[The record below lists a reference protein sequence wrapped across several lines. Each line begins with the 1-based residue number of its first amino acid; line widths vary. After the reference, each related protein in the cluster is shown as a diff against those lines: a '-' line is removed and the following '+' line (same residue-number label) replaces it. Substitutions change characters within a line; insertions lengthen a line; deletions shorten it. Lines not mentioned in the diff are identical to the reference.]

1 MGLPQVSSADSIN
14 GFTIAPSGTFIR
26 SSPRSSSVG
35 TCDLDGLGCE
45 GISRRMGGENSLS
58 SSGNFPERTSLPLS
72 NFRNAAFSFGEADFG
87 YNVNKTMRTSSTENV
102 RNVQKPAA
110 RIVGFESHG
119 TSSCCNVLSEGS
131 SGFYIHPASGAEGAV
146 TETELSVS
154 TVKKRLLSPLSG
166 MLSAKQFNGDTLNI
180 GSHASQMHYDNK
192 KANVGTKAA
201 FTVPSCSITSCL
213 EQKEVLHGNSLK
225 PYVTDG
231 PLLDS
236 KELSDGRSRIK
247 AISLSPK
254 KSSSPLSMSPLG
266 PRFPER
272 IKSLRAFMDF
282 KANGITSPA
291 NLENNGE
298 SLNRHDDS
306 CFVFGSDVGNI
317 SSRSLEED
325 DLFCKEFQSCS
336 PDDLTWSLFH
346 GSAPSQSIRF
356 VRSLSGLSVRR
367 SLVGSFEE
375 SLLSGRFFSGKCS
388 QKIDGFLA
396 VLSITGGN
404 FSPQSQKL
412 PFSVTSVH
420 EDCHLLYYASIDLP
434 GNSSSNKQRGV
445 RWNKDVNNGD
455 SQTVRS
461 RLRVPVKGRIQLV
474 LSNPE
479 RTPLHTFLC
488 NYDLSDMPTGTKTF
502 LRQKVTLASGTTL
515 SESKSGQMGS
525 EKKSSDNGCKISSRE
540 EDNPCSNGTGRKS
553 SDHQMGV
560 KINEHSP
567 RGGCGPLR
575 YALHLR
581 FLCPSP
587 KRSPSKAASGG
598 ARNAAAGQDDRRF
611 YLYNDLKVVFPQRHT
626 DADEG
631 KLNVEY
637 HFPEDPRYFNIT
649 S

>member
-1 MGLPQVSSADSIN
+1 MGLPQVSSADGTN
-14 GFTIAPSGTFIR
+14 VFTIAPPGTFVR

-45 GISRRMGGENSLS
+45 GINRRMVGDTLS
-58 SSGNFPERTSLPLS
+58 SSGNFPERTSLPIS
-72 NFRNAAFSFGEADFG
+72 NFRNAAFSFGEAEIG
-87 YNVNKTMRTSSTENV
+87 YNVNKTGRASSTEAV
-102 RNVQKPAA
+102 RIVQKPAA
-110 RIVGFESHG
+110 RIVGFESQG
-119 TSSCCNVLSEGS
+119 TSSCCNLHVLPGGEGPPR
-131 SGFYIHPASGAEGAV
+131 FYIPPASRAEGNAA
-146 TETELSVS
+146 ETELSVS

-166 MLSAKQFNGDTLNI
+166 MLSAKQFNGDSLNI
-180 GSHASQMHYDNK
+180 GSHAASQTHYDNK
-192 KANVGTKAA
+192 KANVGSKVN
-201 FTVPSCSITSCL
+201 FTMPSCSITSCL
-213 EQKEVLHGNSLK
+213 DQKEMLYDNSSK
-225 PYVTDG
+225 TYATDG
-231 PLLDS
+231 PLLDN
-236 KELSDGRSRIK
+236 KEFSDGRLRIK

-272 IKSLRAFMDF
+272 IKSLRALMDF
-282 KANGITSPA
+282 KSNGMSSC
-291 NLENNGE
+291 LENSRE
-298 SLNRHDDS
+298 SVHQREDS
-306 CFVFGSDVGNI
+306 CFVFGSEEVGNI

-336 PDDLTWSLFH
+336 PDDLSWSLFH
-346 GSAPSQSIRF
+346 GSAPSQTIKF
-356 VRSLSGLSVRR
+356 GRSLSGLSVRR

-375 SLLSGRFFSGKCS
+375 SLLSGRFFSGKCT

-420 EDCHLLYYASIDLP
+420 EDCHLLYYASINLP
-434 GNSSSNKQRGV
+434 GNSSSNKQRGIK
-445 RWNKDVNNGD
+445 WSKDVNNGD

-502 LRQKVTLASGTTL
+502 LRQKVTLASGEL
-515 SESKSGQMGS
+515 KSGMGS
-525 EKKSSDNGCKISSRE
+525 EKKVKTPSRE
-540 EDNPCSNGTGRKS
+540 EDDPCRKS

-587 KRSPSKAASGG
+587 KRSPSKADKSPNTG
-598 ARNAAAGQDDRRF
+598 ARADDRRF

-649 S
+649 G